1 VITLGKMLNWME
13 FFGKVDILDLN
24 MEGAA
29 LAGNINRELKQEG
42 KLIGVQDI
50 LIGAIAKRHQMKL
63 ATDNVKHFSRIV
75 GGLELI

>member
-1 VITLGKMLNWME
+1 MLNWME

-24 MEGAA
+24 LEGAA
-29 LAGNINRELKQEG
+29 LAGKIHRELKQEG

-63 ATDNVKHFSRIV
+63 ATDKVKHFSRIR
-75 GGLELI
+75 GLELI